1 MTHMTHTHSPRFSP
15 DLVPQTLALPTRTLE
30 PGDVLYEAGREASS
44 LYIVTGG
51 VLKAIVPTSVGRDRI
66 ADLYGPGDVLGTAAL
81 SGETHAETVVAIHDA
96 TLVPVDPAQSMN
108 DRRLRDAILAEP
120 RVATAPGPRSDGRR

>member
-1 MTHMTHTHSPRFSP
+1 M
-15 DLVPQTLALPTRTLE
+15 
-30 PGDVLYEAGREASS
+30 
-44 LYIVTGG
+44 
-51 VLKAIVPTSVGRDRI
+51 LKAIVPTSVGRDRI

-108 DRRLRDAILAEP
+108 DRRLRDAILQSLALQLRRGREVMDDAELPVGCP
-120 RVATAPGPRSDGRR
+120 RDPRLLCASASASGKARTTRWA